1 MPPVG
6 GLLWYPRWRLM
17 EAIASRA
24 VPLIDLLAIASIV
37 DVYLDTPSERTIR
50 YRSGLLTPPVIRLID
65 RT

>member
-1 MPPVG
+1 
-6 GLLWYPRWRLM
+6 M